1 MSQVFNF
8 AFTCQKSH
16 EEQSRFER
24 DRISQA
30 KLIMKPFIL
39 RRVKNEV
46 SSFGKVAH
54 LYLVNIMRVYS
65 VFCNETWHKDDVC
78 LHVKNAFIFLL

>member
-1 MSQVFNF
+1 MS
-8 AFTCQKSH
+8 QKSH

-39 RRVKNEV
+39 RRVKSEV
-46 SSFGKVAH
+46 S
-54 LYLVNIMRVYS
+54 
-65 VFCNETWHKDDVC
+65 
-78 LHVKNAFIFLL
+78 